1 MKYVRLKKGLA
12 LTLITFAQNMVRKY
26 LPVLLFLIAG
36 GAYSA
41 CSQPVKTTDTAG
53 VLTMGKIQAA
63 GPSYDDLIKPMTGTW
78 DVVQKVWPK
87 AGAEPVVSVQI
98 ARRTM
103 VGHFLQEIM
112 EPTLLSD
119 MPPFTRITYLNLN
132 NANQRWEY
140 IVLDTRYP
148 VMMFESS
155 YDVTIQN
162 GAELTLYLPAF
173 VMPPGW
179 DDKRTGQ
186 LARQRRIISFE
197 GRDKTVMRQYWT
209 LPGDG
214 EFLAMEYTYTR
225 QRASKK

>member
-1 MKYVRLKKGLA
+1 
-12 LTLITFAQNMVRKY
+12 MVRKY
-26 LPVLLFLIAG
+26 LPALLLLIAG
-36 GAYSA
+36 GAYPA
-41 CSQPVKTTDTAG
+41 RSQPAKTMDTASVLTTD
-53 VLTMGKIQAA
+53 KRQAA
-63 GPSYDDLIKPMTGTW
+63 GPAYDDLVKPMTGAW
-78 DVVQKVWPK
+78 DVVKKVWLK
-87 AGAEPVVSVQI
+87 AGAGPDVSVQM

-103 VGHFLQEIM
+103 VGHFLQEMM
-112 EPTLLSD
+112 EPLPGTD
-119 MPPFTRITYLNLN
+119 APPFTRITYLNLN

-155 YDVTIQN
+155 YDATIQN
-162 GAELTLYLPAF
+162 GSELTLYLPAF

-179 DDKRTGQ
+179 DNKRTGQ
-186 LARQRRIISFE
+186 LAKQRRTISFE

-225 QRASKK
+225 RRASKK